1 MGDKFAES
9 LDFIITSSGSE
20 KKSNKENPGLPLF
33 SGGGLSITAFC
44 GRLTNSSVTF
54 PTVFNGRGQKPHPG

>member
-33 SGGGLSITAFC
+33 SGGGAFH
-44 GRLTNSSVTF
+44 NSF
-54 PTVFNGRGQKPHPG
+54 LW